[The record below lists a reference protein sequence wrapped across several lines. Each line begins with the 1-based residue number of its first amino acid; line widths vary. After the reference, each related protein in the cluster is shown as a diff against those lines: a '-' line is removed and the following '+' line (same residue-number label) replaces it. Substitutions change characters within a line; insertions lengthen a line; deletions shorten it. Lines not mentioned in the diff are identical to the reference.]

1 MRSKTEPS
9 QTAVSP
15 CRIRKHQVGD
25 GVKPEQINTG
35 TGSVVGLNKCP
46 ERLDQVP
53 FPVRRQDVLQCCPCC
68 RLRRSHRCRGR
79 QDLTLDTKVQHKLP
93 RALTLAPRLTTPE
106 NLLLALTAILVPA
119 DVMILAVAEAPERAL
134 AATLATPARNAA
146 RSGGWAAALTDSADF
161 PDSEVR
167 AETPPTVFRTA
178 VARASSST
186 TVPGMAARDAID
198 IARARTWPHDQP
210 LTRGLLA

>member
-1 MRSKTEPS
+1 M
-9 QTAVSP
+9 
-15 CRIRKHQVGD
+15 
-25 GVKPEQINTG
+25 
-35 TGSVVGLNKCP
+35 L
-46 ERLDQVP
+46 
-53 FPVRRQDVLQCCPCC
+53 PVLSSAP
-68 RLRRSHRCRGR
+68 
-79 QDLTLDTKVQHKLP
+79 
-93 RALTLAPRLTTPE
+93 LAPMPWSAGSRTTPE

-134 AATLATPARNAA
+134 VATLATPARNAA

-198 IARARTWPHDQP
+198 IAARANMATRPTIDPRIVG
-210 LTRGLLA
+210 LTVAAAARAVRAAIGAAPVA

>member
-1 MRSKTEPS
+1 M
-9 QTAVSP
+9 
-15 CRIRKHQVGD
+15 
-25 GVKPEQINTG
+25 
-35 TGSVVGLNKCP
+35 L
-46 ERLDQVP
+46 
-53 FPVRRQDVLQCCPCC
+53 PVLSSAP
-68 RLRRSHRCRGR
+68 
-79 QDLTLDTKVQHKLP
+79 
-93 RALTLAPRLTTPE
+93 LAPMPWLAGSRHQGPAQIAASLDAGARLTTPE

-198 IARARTWPHDQP
+198 IAAREHGHTTNH
-210 LTRGLLA
+210 